1 MAGESVKKDN
11 QQSAKKRQVALLFEL
26 EHSAIAGRAALF
38 DVCKRLLTE
47 REVEFSEALFVRYFQ
62 KMSIEK
68 CVGELLEA
76 VGKKRLSAA
85 KLAGEITDEVKIS
98 LADKRIKM
106 SSGFSKLIE
115 QAKAQNAVFGALT
128 ALPKE
133 AAEALA
139 QRLGLDVVLTKIN
152 YASSEADC
160 FTTADAWLKLAKAVA
175 VPPQGCIVLTTD
187 NASCKA
193 ALSGGMRPVAAPDEF
208 TGYQDF
214 GGADLLVEKLND
226 EAATAIISLM
236 IQSR

>member
-1 MAGESVKKDN
+1 MAGESVKKDS

-26 EHSAIAGRAALF
+26 EHSAVAGRAALF

-47 REVEFSEALFVRYFQ
+47 RDVEFTEALFVRHFQ
-62 KMSIEK
+62 KLSIEK
-68 CVGELLEA
+68 CIAELLEA

-85 KLAGEITDEVKIS
+85 KLATEIAEEVKTALS
-98 LADKRIKM
+98 DKRLKM

-115 QAKAQNAVFGALT
+115 QAKAENAVFGALT

-133 AAEALA
+133 VAEALVK
-139 QRLGLDVVLTKIN
+139 RLGLDGVLAKIN
-152 YASSEADC
+152 YAAPEADC
-160 FTTADAWLKLAKAVA
+160 FPTADAWLKLAKAVA
-175 VPPQGCIVLTTD
+175 VPPQGCIVITTS
-187 NASCKA
+187 NSSCKA

-208 TGYQDF
+208 TGFQDF